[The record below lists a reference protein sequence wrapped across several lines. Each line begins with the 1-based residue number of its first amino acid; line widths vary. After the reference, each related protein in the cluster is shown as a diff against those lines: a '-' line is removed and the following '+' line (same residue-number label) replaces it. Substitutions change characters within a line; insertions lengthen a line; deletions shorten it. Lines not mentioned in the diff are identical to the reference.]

1 MDKSEDG
8 RDSST
13 GRHIRTFALQTVRAG
28 MFLAAILLVHLAHAR
43 REQSEKLNRL
53 STLTIEDLAE
63 FFPDSSRLTTYDPDL
78 GGQIVLDRT
87 ANALGYAVQTAPLSD
102 RIIGYSGPTNTLIAF
117 DPQDRIL
124 GMKILQSGDTREHV
138 SAVRRDS
145 AFLDSWKGLIRSEA
159 AALRSVDA
167 VSGSTLTSRAIQEG
181 VTVRLGGARPSL
193 KFPDALVLD
202 EVRKFL
208 PRAEGIS
215 RSATRYEV
223 TDFDGI
229 SLGFALRTSPLADS
243 VIGYEGQTDTLM
255 VFDNERRLLGI
266 ALRKS
271 YDNEPYV
278 GYVRDEEY
286 FLTLFDGKSLDEL
299 AEIDSSQIEGVSGA
313 TMTSQAVAKSMGMTA
328 RSVLEEDE
336 KAVAFE
342 SSRWSPTP
350 RDWGTI
356 AVLAGG
362 LAIGFTSLKGR
373 KWIRIPF
380 LLVVIGYLG
389 FMNGDLVSLAF
400 LAGVAR
406 HGLPL
411 QSAAGLCALT
421 VAALSVPVL
430 TKRQI
435 YCHHLCPHGA
445 VQQLVK
451 RRHKWQIHVPRRLAS
466 LLSAI
471 PLFLLG
477 LGLIVAIRNEAF
489 NLSDLEPFDA
499 WLISIAGWAS
509 LSIAIVGLIASLFV
523 PMAYCRFGCP
533 TGLLLSYLRKHSTS
547 HRWSRRDSLA
557 LFMITIAA
565 ACFWFD

>member
-1 MDKSEDG
+1 MDKSEDS

-13 GRHIRTFALQTVRAG
+13 ERQLRISALQTVRAG
-28 MFLAAILLVHLAHAR
+28 IFLAAILLVHFAHAR
-43 REQSEKLNRL
+43 REQAAKLDRL
-53 STLTIEDLAE
+53 STLTIEDLEE
-63 FFPDSSRLTTYDPDL
+63 FFPKASRLATYDPDL
-78 GGQIVLDRT
+78 GGQIVLDQ
-87 ANALGYAVQTAPLSD
+87 AGNVLGYALQTAPLSD
-102 RIIGYSGPTNTLIAF
+102 RIIGYSGPTNTLIGF
-117 DPQDRIL
+117 DSQDRIL
-124 GMKILQSGDTREHV
+124 GVKILQSGDTREHV
-138 SAVRRDS
+138 AAVRRDS
-145 AFLDSWKGLIRSEA
+145 NFFKSWKGLKRAQAVTLSP
-159 AALRSVDA
+159 VDA
-167 VSGSTLTSRAIQEG
+167 VSGSTLTSRAIQDG
-181 VTVRLGGARPSL
+181 VSVRLGGARPSL
-193 KFPDALVLD
+193 KFPDALELD

-208 PRAEGIS
+208 ARADRIS
-215 RSATRYEV
+215 HSATRYEIA
-223 TDFDGI
+223 DFDGV
-229 SLGFALRTSPLADS
+229 SLGFAHRTTPLADS

-255 VFDNERRLLGI
+255 VFNNERKLLGI

-278 GYVRDEEY
+278 GYVRDDEY

-299 AEIDSSQIEGVSGA
+299 AEIDSSQVEGVSGA

-328 RSVLEEDE
+328 RSVLEEE
-336 KAVAFE
+336 EQAVAPG
-342 SSRWSPTP
+342 SSRWSLSP

-356 AVLAGG
+356 AVLIGG
-362 LAIGFTSLKGR
+362 LTIGFTSLKGR

-411 QSAAGLCALT
+411 QSATGLCALT

-451 RRHKWQIHVPRRLAS
+451 RRHKWQIHVPRRLAY

-533 TGLLLSYLRKHSTS
+533 TGLLLRYLRKHSTS
-547 HRWSRRDSLA
+547 HHWSRRDSLA
-557 LFMITIAA
+557 LFMMTIAA
-565 ACFWFD
+565 ACYWFG